1 MGRRGRDMLGSGRG
15 AVEVGTGQQTDLTLP
30 VTCLEVAS
38 MIGVAEAVEME
49 VGTIQAIGLM
59 FDQ

>member
-1 MGRRGRDMLGSGRG
+1 MLGSGRG